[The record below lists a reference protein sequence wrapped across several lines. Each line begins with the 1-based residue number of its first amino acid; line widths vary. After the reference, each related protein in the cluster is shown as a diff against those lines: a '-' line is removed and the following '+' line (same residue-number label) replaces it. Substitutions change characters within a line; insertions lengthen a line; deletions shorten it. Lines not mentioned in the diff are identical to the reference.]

1 MKRKI
6 AVITGS
12 RAEYGLL
19 RWLIDELHHA
29 VDFELQLIVTGMH
42 LSPEFG
48 LTYKEIEKD
57 GYPIVHCVEM
67 LLSSDSSVGVTKSMG
82 LGLIGFADA
91 FALLTPDLVIVL
103 GDRFEIFAAASAA
116 MVARIPIA
124 HLHGGESTQGAYD
137 EAFRHAI
144 TKMSH
149 LHFVA
154 AEPYRQRVM
163 QLGED
168 PQSVFTV
175 GGLGLDN
182 IRKLTLLTRE
192 DLAAALNLSWGSK
205 NLLIT
210 FHPCTLEKNSAE
222 AQIEQ
227 LLEALDTLED
237 THLIFTMPNADD
249 DHFIIRQRI
258 EAFAKKH
265 PHAYI
270 YTSLGQLLF
279 LSCLQFVD
287 GVVGNSSSG
296 LIEVP
301 SFKKG
306 TVNIGHRQTGRIKA
320 ESVIDCQ
327 PTVQAILDALRI
339 LYSPA
344 FKNKLKSLQNPYG
357 NGYANERIMRVL
369 RGINFRSLGKKVFYD
384 MPVYAE

>member
-6 AVITGS
+6 AIITGS

-19 RWLIDELHHA
+19 RWLIDEIHHA
-29 VDFELQLIVTGMH
+29 PDFELQLIVTGMH

-48 LTYKEIEKD
+48 LTAREIEKD
-57 GYPIVHCVEM
+57 GYPITHQVEM
-67 LLSSDSSVGVTKSMG
+67 LVSSDTAVGVTKSMG
-82 LGLIGFADA
+82 LGMIGFADA
-91 FALLTPDLVIVL
+91 FALLKPDLVVVL

-124 HLHGGESTQGAYD
+124 HLHGGESTEGAYD

-144 TKMSH
+144 TKMAH

-168 PQSVFTV
+168 PDHVYTV

-182 IRKLTLLTRE
+182 IQKLSLLSRE
-192 DLAAALNLSWGSK
+192 DIAAELNFSWGAK
-205 NLLIT
+205 NLLVT
-210 FHPCTLEKNSAE
+210 FHPCTLELKSSE
-222 AQIEQ
+222 EQIQ
-227 LLEALDTLED
+227 TLLAALETLED
-237 THLIFTMPNADD
+237 THFIFTMPNADD
-249 DHFIIRQRI
+249 GNFVIRQRI
-258 EAFAKKH
+258 EAFARKH
-265 PHAYI
+265 SNAYVS
-270 YTSLGQLLF
+270 TSLGQLLF

-306 TVNIGHRQTGRIKA
+306 TINIGHRQTGRIKA
-320 ESVIDCQ
+320 KSVIDCE
-327 PTVQAILDALRI
+327 PTVQSILDAVGI
-339 LYSPA
+339 LYSSA
-344 FKNKLKSLQNPYG
+344 FQQDLETLDNPYG
-357 NGYANERIMRVL
+357 NGSASENIMRVL
-369 RGINFRSLGKKVFYD
+369 RKIDFQSLGKKSFYD
-384 MPVYAE
+384 MPAYA